1 MKNASLAV
9 FCLGVALVLQAGCSG
24 VSDAKLRN
32 DLKQTGMIWHGYH
45 DENKKGP
52 ANWDELIAYA
62 KKTNQGADSIER
74 VRDAKYELKFTGAL
88 KDAKGGMAET
98 VLAEK
103 PGGGPKIMLD
113 GSVP

>member
-1 MKNASLAV
+1 MKNLLPILL
-9 FCLGVALVLQAGCSG
+9 CLGLALPLLPGCG
-24 VSDAKLRN
+24 APAEAKLRN
-32 DLKQTGMIWHGYH
+32 DLKQTGMAWHIYH

-52 ANWDELIAYA
+52 ANWDELISHA
-62 KKTNQGADSIER
+62 KKVNQGSDAIER

-88 KDAKGGMAET
+88 KDAKGAMSET